1 MIKRAEQFTIKNI
14 SIWRVGQ
21 EMGEPYTILTNT
33 IMGFQ
38 YFEDIFSPSIS
49 ATLVVLDKAANL
61 PAYMP
66 IQGFEKVVIE
76 VKDYKGDDHQFD
88 FRVWKIGNRVS
99 TSNGQ
104 GYTLGLIGDQ
114 GLTNEG
120 VTVNKP
126 IVGKADAIVKEVLM
140 KYLNVPESMVKTDE
154 SVNLMKIF
162 PSGKKPFT
170 VIRELQTKAISKDS
184 LGGGTGKPASSK
196 ISGEGGTI
204 SNHSSDVADNAKIL
218 KGTAGYFFWEDRDGF
233 NFKSIDSLASDDPKK
248 FGGAGI
254 EASYEYAPAM
264 VSGGVAN
271 ERKIQEITFRSE
283 LDILKKMREGAFS
296 AQCSFFDINT
306 GVYDEYIYKLSDNWN
321 QMAHLGPLTKLPQG
335 QKDLSQF
342 PTRRFST
349 VINHEYWYNG
359 TEVASNESKDNS
371 DEPSEITDNQKQY
384 LVQSISRAGIMF
396 NQQLAI
402 SVTGNLDLRAG
413 QKIEVKI
420 PNQVPEKDKEKLG
433 SFDPEHSGVYL
444 ISKLNHQFDRTTMNV
459 YTVLELIRDCTGHEE
474 TLVK

>member
-1 MIKRAEQFTIKNI
+1 MAKAEDFTIKNI
-14 SIWRVGQ
+14 SIWKVGE
-21 EMGEPYTILTNT
+21 EMNEPYSILTNT
-33 IMGFQ
+33 VLGFQ

-49 ATLVVLDKAANL
+49 AALVIMDKAANL

-99 TSNGQ
+99 DKKGQ

-126 IVGKADAIVKEVLM
+126 LVGKPDAIVKEVLM
-140 KYLNVPESMVKTDE
+140 KYLNVPEAMIETEE

-162 PSGKKPFT
+162 PSGKSPFT
-170 VIRELQTKAISKDS
+170 VIRDLQARSISKNS
-184 LGGGTGKPASSK
+184 LGGGIGKKASSNDTK
-196 ISGEGGTI
+196 GDSKP
-204 SNHSSDVADNAKIL
+204 NHSSDVADNAKIL
-218 KGTAGYFFWEDRDGF
+218 KGTAGYYFWEDRDGF
-233 NFKSIDSLASDDPKK
+233 NFKSIDALASTDEEK
-248 FGGAGI
+248 FGGSGPVAT
-254 EASYEYAPAM
+254 YEYAPAM
-264 VSGGVAN
+264 TDN
-271 ERKIQEITFRSE
+271 EIGNDRKIQEVTFRSE
-283 LDILKKMREGAFS
+283 LDLLKKMREGAFS
-296 AQCSFFDINT
+296 TQCAFFDINT
-306 GVYDEYIYKLSDNWN
+306 GVYDEYIYKLSDNWK
-321 QMAHLGPLTKLPQG
+321 QMAHLSPQTELPKG

-342 PTRRFST
+342 PTRRLST

-371 DEPSEITDNQKQY
+371 DEPSEITDNQKQF

-413 QKIEVKI
+413 QKIEVLI
-420 PNQVPEKDKEKLG
+420 PNQVPEQDKEKLG
-433 SFDPEHSGVYL
+433 SFDPEHSGIYL
-444 ISKLNHQFDRTTMNV
+444 IRKLNHQFDRITMNV
-459 YTVLELIRDCTGHEE
+459 YTVLELIRDGFGHEE
-474 TLVK
+474 TKIK